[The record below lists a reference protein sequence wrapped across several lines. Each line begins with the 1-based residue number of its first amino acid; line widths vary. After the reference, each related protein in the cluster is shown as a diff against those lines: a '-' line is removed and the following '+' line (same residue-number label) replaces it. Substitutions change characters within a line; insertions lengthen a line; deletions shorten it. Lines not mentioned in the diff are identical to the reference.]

1 MDKILEKTLLYDFY
15 GQLLTQKQQQIF
27 DMYYLNDFSLS
38 EIGEQLGIS
47 RQAVRDSLQN
57 SKRLLQDYENKLCLV
72 NKFLKHKD
80 IVMQIVNI
88 ADKAQNIASDKTVKY
103 LNTIKKL
110 AFMIIEGE

>member
-47 RQAVRDSLQN
+47 RQAVRDSLN
-57 SKRLLQDYENKLCLV
+57 HSKNLLQNYEDKLCLV
-72 NKFLKHKD
+72 DKFLKHKN
-80 IVMQIVNI
+80 IIIQIAEI
-88 ADKAQNIASDKTVKY
+88 ADKAQDTASDKTIEY
-103 LNTIKKL
+103 LDKIKKL
-110 AFMIIEGE
+110 AFTIIE

>member
-1 MDKILEKTLLYDFY
+1 
-15 GQLLTQKQQQIF
+15 
-27 DMYYLNDFSLS
+27 MYYLNDFSLS

-88 ADKAQNIASDKTVKY
+88 ADKAQSTPSNKTVEC

-110 AFMIIEGE
+110 ALMIIEGE